1 MTSLT
6 PTSEQQTIID
16 AFLTG
21 RHVAISAGAGTGKTS
36 TLKLLAESRTDT
48 KMLYVAYNK
57 AIAEE
62 AKGSFP
68 SNVECRTA
76 HSLAY
81 GEVGKL
87 FRDRLRLA
95 NISPGAL
102 VKKWQIRD
110 TPVDV
115 PATEDASAEQIT
127 ISGAQQVGAARA
139 ALRRFVHSSDQGLCV
154 DHVWDS
160 DLPTAPADAERK
172 PLQKA
177 ILALAEKL
185 WADISSV
192 DGELKVTH
200 DDYLKMW
207 ALKNPDLTR
216 RWSVIL
222 YDEAQDADPVV
233 ADIIFRQAELGAQI
247 VAVGDSSQA
256 IYGWRGSADVLHDL
270 PDAAECTLQQSFR
283 FGPEIAG
290 FANLFLGQL
299 DAPLRL
305 VGRPDLASTVGPVS
319 HPDAI
324 LCRSN
329 AGAFS
334 QVMARQASGERVAL
348 VGGGGD
354 LESFARGVQ
363 ALQAGRPTAHPEL
376 AVFASWQEVV
386 DWSETEDG
394 RDLRIWVR
402 LVESFG
408 TDALLTAIGRLVED
422 ESAADTVVSTAH
434 KAKGRQFGQVVIADD
449 FWVPSEKNP
458 DAGTTPAELMLAYV
472 ASTRA
477 QHRLDPGPLAW
488 VLRVPEP
495 DEEGCVPVPAP
506 ADESEGKAKAGR
518 LDLDL
523 DLWRQAEAADAAKGV
538 PPEPAKEAWIPAVLM
553 DPADRPTPV
562 DEPLVPAKRREPS
575 GEAWIPA
582 ALMARR
588 RRQARD
594 DDEAEAEL
602 RWVIT
607 PTGLCLRPVPADG
620 AEVA

>member
-6 PTSEQQTIID
+6 PTSEQQNIID

-36 TLKLLAESRTDT
+36 TLKLLAESRPDT

-110 TPVDV
+110 INVDV

-139 ALRRFVHSSDQGLCV
+139 ALRRFVNSSDQGLCL

-160 DLPTAPADAERK
+160 DLPTVPADAERK

-222 YDEAQDADPVV
+222 YDEAQDANPTV
-233 ADIIFRQAELGAQI
+233 AGIIFRQAELGAQI

-270 PDAAECTLQQSFR
+270 PDAVECTLQQSFR

-305 VGRPDLASTVGPVS
+305 VGRPDLASAVGPVS

-348 VGGGGD
+348 VGGGDD
-354 LESFARGVQ
+354 LKSFAWGVQ

-376 AVFASWQEVV
+376 AGFGDWHEVV
-386 DWSETEDG
+386 DWADSEDG

-408 TDALLTAIGRLVED
+408 PQALLSAIGRLVED

-449 FWVPSEKNP
+449 FWVPSERNP

-472 ASTRA
+472 AVTRA

-488 VLRVPEP
+488 VLTAVPEP
-495 DEEGCVPVPAP
+495 DEEGCVPAP
-506 ADESEGKAKAGR
+506 ADESASG
-518 LDLDL
+518 
-523 DLWRQAEAADAAKGV
+523 EA
-538 PPEPAKEAWIPAVLM
+538 PEPQV
-553 DPADRPTPV
+553 PT
-562 DEPLVPAKRREPS
+562 ERREPS

-582 ALMARR
+582 AMMDPDDRPAPANEPQVPTERREPSDEAWIPAALIEMDR

-594 DDEAEAEL
+594 DDEA
-602 RWVIT
+602 
-607 PTGLCLRPVPADG
+607 D
-620 AEVA
+620 VA